1 MQFRVLLSFV
11 LLTAACAPATARG
24 PLSPEIAYDV
34 IITNGRIV
42 DGSGNPWYYGDV
54 GVRGDRIVF
63 VGPKGSLARARAVER
78 VDATGMLVAPGFI
91 DIQSHSW
98 TPLLTGDGRVVSKIT
113 QGVTSE
119 ILGESTTPAPLNA
132 SAAENYGVSITDT
145 TATSRLYAS
154 FAGPRGFDSWLTA
167 IEKHGNSVNAGSYLG
182 ASTVRAYAK
191 AQTQGPATAAELDTM
206 RLIVRNAMQDGAF
219 GISTALIYP
228 PGSYATT
235 EELAEMARAMAP
247 YGGTY
252 ITHMRDEGDR
262 LLEAADE
269 AMYIGRYG
277 DVPVVIYH
285 LKASGGRVN
294 WPKARLIVA
303 KIDSARRAGQDVTA
317 TMYPYAASGNNLSA
331 SIPDWASAD
340 GKLLQNLGDSTH
352 RARMVRE
359 MIADEEDDGDP
370 FDGPESRMVIGLDS
384 PELKRFEGMRLK
396 QIADSLG
403 RHWAETL
410 IDIVI
415 AEEDNV
421 SQITF
426 GMSEEN
432 VAMQIA
438 QPWVMIGTDAGGFD
452 PARSS
457 RLVHPR
463 AYGSYPRILGKYV
476 RDEGVLRLEDAVRK
490 MTWAVAQS
498 LGVRDRGLLKEGSFA
513 DVIIFDPATIADRAT
528 FTQPHQLSVG
538 VRDVWVNGARVLRGG
553 THTGATP
560 GRALRGPGWRRAP

>member
-1 MQFRVLLSFV
+1 MRFRPVVPFALF
-11 LLTAACAPATARG
+11 AAGCAPAVSRG
-24 PLSPEIAYDV
+24 PLAPVAAYDV
-34 IITNGRIV
+34 VISAGKIV
-42 DGSGNPWYYGDV
+42 DGSGNPWHYGDV
-54 GVRGDRIVF
+54 GIRGDRIVY
-63 VGPKGSLARARAVER
+63 VGPKGSLARARATER
-78 VDATGMLVAPGFI
+78 VQANGLVVAPGFI

-98 TPLLTGDGRVVSKIT
+98 GALLTGDGRVISKVT

-132 SAAENYGVSITDT
+132 SAAENYGVSIGDT
-145 TATSRLYAS
+145 TAESRLYS
-154 FAGPRGFDSWLTA
+154 KFVGPRGFDAWLTA
-167 IEKHGNSVNAGSYLG
+167 LERHGNSVNAGSYLG
-182 ASTVRAYAK
+182 ASTVRAYVK
-191 AQTQGPATAAELDTM
+191 AQAPGAPTPAELDTM
-206 RLIVRNAMQDGAF
+206 RAVVRNAMEDGAF

-252 ITHMRDEGDR
+252 ITHMRSEGDR

-269 AMYIGRYG
+269 ALYIGRYG

-285 LKASGGRVN
+285 LKASDGRIN
-294 WPKARLIVA
+294 WPKAPLIVA

-331 SIPDWASAD
+331 GIPDWASAE
-340 GKLLQNLGDSTH
+340 GKLLQNLRDSTL

-370 FDGPESRMVIGLDS
+370 FDGPESRMVIGLDD
-384 PELKRFEGMRLK
+384 PNLKRFDGLRLK

-410 IDIVI
+410 IDIVL
-415 AEEDNV
+415 AEQDNV

-426 GMSEEN
+426 GMSEAN

-438 QPWVMIGTDAGGFD
+438 QPWVMIGTDAGGRD
-452 PARSS
+452 PATARGFT
-457 RLVHPR
+457 HPR
-463 AYGSYPRILGKYV
+463 AYGTYPRILGKYV
-476 RDEGVLRLEDAVRK
+476 REEGVLRLEDAVRK
-490 MTWAVAQS
+490 MSWAVAQS
-498 LGVRDRGLLKEGSFA
+498 LGVRERGLLKEGSFA

-538 VRDVWVNGARVLRGG
+538 VRDVWVNGVRVLRDG

-560 GRALRGPGWRRAP
+560 GRALRGPGWVRR

>member
-1 MQFRVLLSFV
+1 MRSPFVAPLTLLAV
-11 LLTAACAPATARG
+11 ACAPGVSTGRVAPVA
-24 PLSPEIAYDV
+24 AYDV
-34 IITNGRIV
+34 VITNGKIV
-42 DGSGNPWYYGDV
+42 DGTGNPWHYGDV
-54 GVRGDRIVF
+54 GLRGDRIVY
-63 VGPKGSLARARAVER
+63 VGPRGSLAGAQAGER
-78 VDATGMLVAPGFI
+78 VDATGMVVAPGFI

-98 TPLLTGDGRVVSKIT
+98 NALLTGDGRVVSKIT

-132 SAAENYGVSITDT
+132 SAAENYGVNITDT
-145 TATSRLYAS
+145 TAQSRLYAS
-154 FAGPRGFDSWLTA
+154 FAGRRGFDAWLSA
-167 IEKHGNSVNAGSYLG
+167 LERHGNSVNAGSYLG

-191 AQTQGPATAAELDTM
+191 GQTPGPATPAELDTM
-206 RLIVRNAMQDGAF
+206 RMIVRDAMEDGAF

-235 EELAEMARAMAP
+235 DELAEMARAMAP

-252 ITHMRDEGDR
+252 ITHMRSEGDR
-262 LLEAADE
+262 LLEATDE
-269 AMYIGRYG
+269 ALHIGRYG
-277 DVPVVIYH
+277 NVPVVIYH
-285 LKASGGRVN
+285 LKASDGRAN
-294 WPKARLIVA
+294 WPKARLVVA
-303 KIDSARRAGQDVTA
+303 KIDSARAAGQDVTA

-331 SIPDWASAD
+331 GIPDWASAD
-340 GKLLQNLGDSTH
+340 GKLLENLRDSTL

-359 MIADEEDDGDP
+359 MIVDEEDDGDP
-370 FDGPESRMVIGLDS
+370 FDGPESRMVIGLDA
-384 PELKRFEGMRLK
+384 PEFKRFEGLRLK

-403 RHWAETL
+403 QNWAETL

-415 AEEDNV
+415 AEQDNV

-452 PARSS
+452 PARAT
-457 RLVHPR
+457 RLIHPR
-463 AYGSYPRILGKYV
+463 AYGSYPRILRKYV
-476 RDEGVLRLEDAVRK
+476 REERVLRLEDAVRK
-490 MTWAVAQS
+490 MSWAVAQS

-513 DVIIFDPATIADRAT
+513 DVIIFDPVTITDRAT

-538 VRDVWVNGARVLRGG
+538 VRDVWVNGVRVLRDAA
-553 THTGATP
+553 HTGATP
-560 GRALRGPGWRRAP
+560 GRALRGPGWKRP

>member
-1 MQFRVLLSFV
+1 MRSRLILSAALLSG
-11 LLTAACAPATARG
+11 CAPAIPRG
-24 PLSPEIAYDV
+24 PAPMAAYDM
-34 IITNGRIV
+34 IITNGKIV
-42 DGSGNPWYYGDV
+42 DGTGNPWQYGDV
-54 GVRGDRIVF
+54 GVRGDRIVY
-63 VGPKGSLARARAVER
+63 VGPRGSLAREQARER
-78 VDATGMLVAPGFI
+78 VDAAGLVVAPGFI

-98 TPLLTGDGRVVSKIT
+98 GALLTGDGRVISKIT

-132 SAAENYGVSITDT
+132 SAAENYGVSISDT
-145 TATSRLYAS
+145 TQASRLYAT

-167 IEKHGNSVNAGSYLG
+167 LERHGNSVNAGSYLG

-191 AQTQGPATAAELDTM
+191 AQTPGAPTAAELDTM
-206 RLIVRNAMQDGAF
+206 RMVVRNAMEDGAF

-252 ITHMRDEGDR
+252 ITHMRSEGDQ
-262 LLEAADE
+262 LLEATDE
-269 AMYIGRYG
+269 ALYIGRYG
-277 DVPVVIYH
+277 NIPVVIYH
-285 LKASGGRVN
+285 LKASDGRAN
-294 WPKARLIVA
+294 WPKARLVVA

-331 SIPDWASAD
+331 GIPNWASAD
-340 GKLLQNLGDSTH
+340 GKLLQNLRDSTL

-359 MIADEEDDGDP
+359 MIVDEEDDGDP

-384 PELKRFEGMRLK
+384 PDLKRFEGMRLK
-396 QIADSLG
+396 QIADSLN

-452 PARSS
+452 PARST

-476 RDEGVLRLEDAVRK
+476 REERVLRLEDAVRK

-498 LGVRDRGLLKEGSFA
+498 LGIRERGLVKEGSFA
-513 DVIIFDPATIADRAT
+513 DLIIFDPETIADRAT

-538 VRDVWVNGARVLRGG
+538 VRDVWVNGVRVLSNG
-553 THTGATP
+553 THTGAKP
-560 GRALRGPGWRRAP
+560 GRALRGPGWRGSR

>member
-1 MQFRVLLSFV
+1 MRFRLVVPVALF
-11 LLTAACAPATARG
+11 AAGCAPAMSRG
-24 PLSPEIAYDV
+24 PVASVAAYDV
-34 IITNGRIV
+34 VISNGKIV
-42 DGSGNPWYYGDV
+42 DGTGNPWHYGDV
-54 GVRGDRIVF
+54 GLRGDRIVY
-63 VGPKGSLARARAVER
+63 VGTKGSLARAQAGER
-78 VDATGMLVAPGFI
+78 VDATGMVVAPGFI

-98 TPLLTGDGRVVSKIT
+98 TALLTGDGRVVSKIT

-145 TATSRLYAS
+145 TARSRLYAS
-154 FAGPRGFDSWLTA
+154 FAGPRGFDAWLSA
-167 IEKHGNSVNAGSYLG
+167 LERHGNSVNAGSYLG

-191 AQTQGPATAAELDTM
+191 GQAVGAPTAAELDTM
-206 RLIVRNAMQDGAF
+206 RAVVRSAMEDGAF

-252 ITHMRDEGDR
+252 ITHMRSEGDQ
-262 LLEAADE
+262 LLEATDE
-269 AMYIGRYG
+269 ALHIGRYG
-277 DVPVVIYH
+277 GVPVVIYH
-285 LKASGGRVN
+285 LKAAGGRAN
-294 WPKARLIVA
+294 WPKARLVVA
-303 KIDSARRAGQDVTA
+303 KIDSARSAGQDVTA

-331 SIPDWASAD
+331 GIPDWASAD
-340 GKLLQNLGDSTH
+340 GKLLENLRDSTL

-359 MIADEEDDGDP
+359 MIVDEEKDGDP
-370 FDGPESRMVIGLDS
+370 FDGPESRMVIGLDA
-384 PELKRFEGMRLK
+384 PDLKRFEGLRLK

-415 AEEDNV
+415 AERDNV

-426 GMSEEN
+426 GMAEEN

-452 PARSS
+452 PERTT
-457 RLVHPR
+457 RLIHPR
-463 AYGSYPRILGKYV
+463 AYGSYPRILRQYV
-476 RDEGVLRLEDAVRK
+476 REEGVLRLEDAVRK
-490 MTWAVAQS
+490 MSWAVAQS

-513 DVIIFDPATIADRAT
+513 DVIIFDPATITDRAT
-528 FTQPHQLSVG
+528 FTEPHQLSVG
-538 VRDVWVNGARVLRGG
+538 VRDVWVNGVRVLRDAA
-553 THTGATP
+553 HTGATP
-560 GRALRGPGWRRAP
+560 GRALRGPGWVRQ